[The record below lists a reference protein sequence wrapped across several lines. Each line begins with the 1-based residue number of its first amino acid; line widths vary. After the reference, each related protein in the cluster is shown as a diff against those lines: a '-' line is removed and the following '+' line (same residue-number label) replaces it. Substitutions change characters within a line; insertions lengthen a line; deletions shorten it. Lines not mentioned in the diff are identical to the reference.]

1 MQSANNSEKR
11 NGHAQP
17 HVLVVEPNDSPLA
30 IVYVGIICCAV
41 MAIVAVA
48 AATLG

>member
-1 MQSANNSEKR
+1 MQNADDSEKR
-11 NGHAQP
+11 GEYLRP
-17 HVLVVEPNDSPLA
+17 HVLVVGSNDSPLA
-30 IVYVGIICCAV
+30 IVYVGIVCCAV